1 MVAVQVPVV
10 LPQSAADYI
19 TAFGTAATL
28 HLEYGTASTPAD
40 GTATTVLT
48 SGTERYEFNLPTV
61 TTAHYYRWRVAEG
74 TAAATATAYSP
85 VFQLPLAYATM
96 EELVSGMDLPD
107 ESRYDD
113 LDRLLRDATDFIST
127 YVTGGRRFFRDPV
140 GSGTTTLSLDVRWSG
155 QRKLSLARGR
165 NLDIISL
172 SSVGVADYTGA
183 SYATVSSGSTGYYL
197 TPDYPETGKPYTDLV
212 LSDQSSTSFARG
224 YRVVQLV
231 GAFGWSAVPDLV
243 RRATVDLA
251 RHWWHRQPGEADP
264 VGISA
269 FGQPIF
275 GPGTPKTVRD
285 LHNSE
290 YAWHGWTG

>member
-10 LPQSAADYI
+10 LATSAADYI
-19 TAFGTAATL
+19 TAFGTATL
-28 HLEYGTASTPAD
+28 HLEYGTATAFAALGTSTVA
-40 GTATTVLT
+40 LT
-48 SGTERYEFNLPTV
+48 SGTERYEFELPSV
-61 TTAHYYRWRVAEG
+61 TTAHYYRWRVG
-74 TAAATATAYSP
+74 NAAASTATDYSP
-85 VFQLPLAYATM
+85 VFQFPLAYATM

-140 GSGTTTLSLDVRWSG
+140 GSGTTTLSLDVRWRG

-172 SSVGVADYTGA
+172 SSVGIAGYTGA
-183 SYATVSSGSTGYYL
+183 SYDTVASGSTGYYL
-197 TPDYPETGKPYTDLV
+197 DPDYVTGKPYSDVV
-212 LSDQSSTSFARG
+212 LSDQAGTYAYFPPG
-224 YRVVQLV
+224 YRTVQLV
-231 GAFGWSAVPDLV
+231 GAFGWSSIPDLV

-251 RHWWHRQPGEADP
+251 RHWYHRQPGEADP
-264 VGISA
+264 VGVGA
-269 FGQPIF
+269 FGQPVF